1 MTMWSWRVVFFTGK
15 TLLIDKIIQKDYI
28 EIQVC
33 HRLLVHFLF
42 QRLIMFKPK
51 LFSILPELTPDRIMK
66 DVIAGIMVG
75 IVALPLAIAFAI
87 ASGVSPEKGLI
98 TAVVGGFLVSFL
110 GGSRV
115 QIGGPTGAFI
125 VILYGIVQ
133 QYGINGLLLATIMS
147 GIILMIMGFAQFG
160 SLIKFIPY
168 PVIVGFTS
176 GIAVIIFSGQVK
188 DFLGLDIAIVPAD
201 FIGKWTSYARNLPT
215 FDLASFMI
223 GILALLIILFWPKVS
238 RKIPGSL
245 IAIIIT
251 TLIVQ
256 YVQFFHLNVATI
268 ESRFGEIP
276 SMIPA
281 PTLPAFDFGMIQH
294 LIMPATTIALLG
306 AIEAL
311 LSAVVAD
318 GMIGSRHKS
327 NMELIAQGAANIITP
342 LFGGI
347 PVTGAIARTATNVKN
362 GGRTP
367 VAGIVHA
374 ITLLLIM
381 LLFGRWAKLIP
392 MPALAAIL
400 IIVAWNMSEVKVFR
414 QLLKSP
420 RSDVIVLLTTFG
432 LTVVFDLTLAI
443 EIGML
448 LAVILFMQRMA
459 QLSNV
464 GVITKELSDHDEEDD
479 PNTIVTRKVPDGV
492 EVFEIGGPFFFGA
505 ASKFREA
512 MHIVEKAPKIRIIRM
527 RSVLSI
533 DATGL
538 NMMRDLLK
546 DCRKTETRLILSGV
560 HAQPLFA
567 LQQYGL
573 YDEVG
578 EENIFGNIDD
588 ALDHAREILGLPKL
602 GRQQNFVPSVQREMT

>member
-1 MTMWSWRVVFFTGK
+1 
-15 TLLIDKIIQKDYI
+15 
-28 EIQVC
+28 
-33 HRLLVHFLF
+33 
-42 QRLIMFKPK
+42 MFKPK
-51 LFSILPELTPDRIMK
+51 IFSILPELTPDRIMK
-66 DVIAGIMVG
+66 DVVAGVMVG

-98 TAVVGGFLVSFL
+98 SAVIGGFLVSFL

-133 QYGINGLLLATIMS
+133 QYGINGLMLATIMS

-176 GIAVIIFSGQVK
+176 GIAVIIFSGQIK
-188 DFLGLDIAIVPAD
+188 DFLGLTIANVPAD
-201 FIGKWTSYARNLPT
+201 FIGKWAAYGRNLST
-215 FDLASFMI
+215 LDLPSLLI
-223 GILALLIILFWPKVS
+223 GLLALLIIMFWPKIS

-245 IAIIIT
+245 IAIIVT
-251 TLIVQ
+251 TLAVQ
-256 YVQFFHLNVATI
+256 YFHLHVATI

-276 SMIPA
+276 SMIPS
-281 PTLPAFDFGMIQH
+281 PSLPFFDFATIRQ

-367 VAGIVHA
+367 IAGMIHA

-381 LLFGRWAKLIP
+381 LLFAKWAKLIP

-400 IIVAWNMSEVKVFR
+400 IIVAWNMSEIKVF
-414 QLLKSP
+414 QELLKSP

-432 LTVVFDLTLAI
+432 LTVVFDLSLAI

-448 LAVILFMQRMA
+448 LSVILFMQRMA
-459 QLSNV
+459 QISNV
-464 GVITKELSDHDEEDD
+464 GIITKDLQDGDEEDD
-479 PNTIVTRKVPDGV
+479 PNTIVTRKVPDDV
-492 EVFEIGGPFFFGA
+492 EVFEFNGPFFFGA

-512 MHIVEKAPKIRIIRM
+512 MHVVEKSPKIRIIRM
-527 RSVLSI
+527 RNVLSI

-538 NMMRDLLK
+538 NMMKELLRE
-546 DCRKTETRLILSGV
+546 CRKAETRLILSGV

-573 YDEVG
+573 YDEIG
-578 EENIFGNIDD
+578 EDNIFGNIDD
-588 ALDHAREILGLPKL
+588 ALDHAREILGQPKL
-602 GRQQNFVPSVQREMT
+602 GRQPNFVPTVEREK

>member
-1 MTMWSWRVVFFTGK
+1 
-15 TLLIDKIIQKDYI
+15 
-28 EIQVC
+28 
-33 HRLLVHFLF
+33 
-42 QRLIMFKPK
+42 
-51 LFSILPELTPDRIMK
+51 MK
-66 DVIAGIMVG
+66 DVIAGVMVG

-98 TAVVGGFLVSFL
+98 SAVVGGFLVSFL

-133 QYGINGLLLATIMS
+133 QYGINGLMLATIMS

-176 GIAVIIFSGQVK
+176 GIAVIIFSSQIK
-188 DFLGLDIAIVPAD
+188 DFFGLNIATVPAD
-201 FIGKWTSYARNLPT
+201 FISKWSAYGQHIGTV
-215 FDLASFMI
+215 DLSSVMI
-223 GILALLIILFWPKVS
+223 GMLALLIIILWPRIS

-245 IAIIIT
+245 IAIIVT
-251 TLIVQ
+251 TLCVQ
-256 YVQFFHLNVATI
+256 YFHLHVATI

-276 SMIPA
+276 SMIP
-281 PTLPAFDFGMIQH
+281 PPSLPFFDFATIRQ

-342 LFGGI
+342 LFGGL

-367 VAGIVHA
+367 IAGMVHA

-381 LLFGRWAKLIP
+381 LLFGTWAKLIP

-400 IIVAWNMSEVKVFR
+400 IIVAWNMSEIKVFR
-414 QLLKSP
+414 ELLKSP

-448 LAVILFMQRMA
+448 LSVVLFMQRMA

-464 GVITKELSDHDEEDD
+464 GVITKDLKDSDEEED
-479 PNTIVTRKVPDGV
+479 PNTIVTRKVPEGV
-492 EVFEIGGPFFFGA
+492 EVFEFNGPFFFGA

-512 MHIVEKAPKIRIIRM
+512 MHIVEKSPKIRIIRM
-527 RSVLSI
+527 RNVLSI

-538 NMMRDLLK
+538 NMMKDLLK
-546 DCRKTETRLILSGV
+546 DCKKAETRLILSGV

-573 YDEVG
+573 YDDIG

-588 ALDHAREILGLPKL
+588 ALDHAREILGQPKI
-602 GRQQNFVPSVQREMT
+602 GRQLNFVPTVEREKV

>member
-1 MTMWSWRVVFFTGK
+1 
-15 TLLIDKIIQKDYI
+15 
-28 EIQVC
+28 
-33 HRLLVHFLF
+33 
-42 QRLIMFKPK
+42 MFKPK
-51 LFSILPELTPDRIMK
+51 FFTILPELTTNRVMK
-66 DVIAGIMVG
+66 DVVAGIMVG

-87 ASGVSPEKGLI
+87 ASGVSPDKGLI

-133 QYGINGLLLATIMS
+133 QYGVNGLLVATMMA
-147 GIILMIMGFAQFG
+147 GVILMLMGFAQFG

-176 GIAVIIFSGQVK
+176 GIAVIIFSSQVK
-188 DFLGLDIAIVPAD
+188 EFFGLETGAVPGD
-201 FIGKWTSYARNLPT
+201 FIGKWTVYASHIG
-215 FDLASFMI
+215 SFHLYSFLTGM
-223 GILALLIILFWPKVS
+223 LSLLIIVFWPKVS

-245 IAIIIT
+245 IAIIVS
-251 TLIVQ
+251 TLLV
-256 YVQFFHLNVATI
+256 HLLHIDVPTI
-268 ESRFGEIP
+268 ETRFGEIP
-276 SMIPA
+276 STIPM
-281 PTLPAFDFGMIQH
+281 PSFPSFDFASVRQ

-318 GMIGSRHKS
+318 GMIGGRHKS

-367 VAGIVHA
+367 VSGMVHA
-374 ITLLLIM
+374 VTLLCIM

-400 IIVAWNMSEVKVFR
+400 IVVSWNMSEIKVFR

-420 RSDVIVLLTTFG
+420 KSDVIVLLTTFG

-448 LAVILFMQRMA
+448 LSVILFMQRMA
-459 QLSNV
+459 GIANV
-464 GVITKELSDHDEEDD
+464 GVVTNELQDRDEEDD
-479 PNTIVTRKVPDGV
+479 PNAIVTRKVPEGV
-492 EVFEIGGPFFFGA
+492 EVFEINGPFFFGA
-505 ASKFREA
+505 ASKFRDA
-512 MHIVEKAPKIRIIRM
+512 MHIVENAPKVRIIRM
-527 RSVLSI
+527 RRVLTI

-538 NMMRDLLK
+538 NMLKELLN
-546 DCRKTETRLILSGV
+546 DCRKSGARMILSGV
-560 HAQPLFA
+560 HAQPLSA
-567 LQQYGL
+567 MQQFEL
-573 YDEVG
+573 FDEIG

-588 ALDHAREILGLPKL
+588 ALDRSREMLGLPKQ
-602 GRQQNFVPSVQREMT
+602 GRAKNFVPTVKRETK

>member
-1 MTMWSWRVVFFTGK
+1 
-15 TLLIDKIIQKDYI
+15 
-28 EIQVC
+28 
-33 HRLLVHFLF
+33 
-42 QRLIMFKPK
+42 
-51 LFSILPELTPDRIMK
+51 MK
-66 DVIAGIMVG
+66 DIAAGLMVG

-98 TAVVGGFLVSFL
+98 SAVIGGFLVSFL

-133 QYGINGLLLATIMS
+133 QYGVNGLMLATIMS
-147 GIILMIMGFAQFG
+147 GVILIMMGFAQFG

-176 GIAVIIFSGQVK
+176 GIAVIIFSSQIK
-188 DFLGLDIAIVPAD
+188 DFFGLNIANVPVD
-201 FIGKWTSYARNLPT
+201 FIGKWTAYGRNLT
-215 FDLASFMI
+215 TLDLSSFMI
-223 GILALLIILFWPKVS
+223 GMLALIIIIFWPKIS
-238 RKIPGSL
+238 RKIPSSL
-245 IAIIIT
+245 IAIIAT
-251 TLIVQ
+251 TVTVQ
-256 YVQFFHLNVATI
+256 YFHLHVATI

-276 SMIPA
+276 SMIP
-281 PTLPAFDFGMIQH
+281 PPSLPFFDFATIRQ
-294 LIMPATTIALLG
+294 LILPATTIALLG

-327 NMELIAQGAANIITP
+327 NMELIAQGVANIITP
-342 LFGGI
+342 IFGGI

-362 GGRTP
+362 GGKTP
-367 VAGIVHA
+367 IAGMVHA
-374 ITLLLIM
+374 ITLLFIM
-381 LLFGRWAKLIP
+381 LLFGKWAKLIP

-400 IIVAWNMSEVKVFR
+400 IIVAWHMSEIKVF
-414 QLLKSP
+414 QELLKSP
-420 RSDVIVLLTTFG
+420 KSDIIVLLTTFG

-448 LAVILFMQRMA
+448 LSVVLFMQRMA

-464 GVITKELSDHDEEDD
+464 GVITKDLKDSDEEED

-492 EVFEIGGPFFFGA
+492 EVFEFNGPFFFGA

-527 RSVLSI
+527 RNVLSI

-546 DCRKTETRLILSGV
+546 DCIKAETRLILSGV

-573 YDEVG
+573 YDDIG

-588 ALDHAREILGLPKL
+588 ALDHAREILGQPKL
-602 GRQQNFVPSVQREMT
+602 GRQLNFVPTVEREKA

>member
-1 MTMWSWRVVFFTGK
+1 
-15 TLLIDKIIQKDYI
+15 
-28 EIQVC
+28 
-33 HRLLVHFLF
+33 
-42 QRLIMFKPK
+42 MFKPK
-51 LFSILPELTPDRIMK
+51 FFSILPELTPDRIAK
-66 DVIAGIMVG
+66 EIVSGVLVG

-98 TAVVGGFLVSFL
+98 SAVVGGFIVSFL

-125 VILYGIVQ
+125 VILFGIVQ
-133 QYGINGLLLATIMS
+133 QYGINGLLLATIMA
-147 GIILMIMGFAQFG
+147 GVILMIMGFAQFG

-176 GIAVIIFSGQVK
+176 GIAVIIFSSQMK
-188 DFLGLDIAIVPAD
+188 DFFGLSIDKVPPD
-201 FIGKWTSYARNLPT
+201 FIEKWIAYGRSLPSFEPTSL
-215 FDLASFMI
+215 LI
-223 GILALLIILFWPKVS
+223 GMLALFIIIFWPKVS

-245 IAIIIT
+245 VAIVVT
-251 TLIVQ
+251 TFIVH
-256 YVQFFHLNVATI
+256 YFHLGVATI
-268 ESRFGEIP
+268 ESQFGEIP
-276 SMIPA
+276 SMIPS
-281 PTLPAFDFGMIQH
+281 PTLPTFDFATIRH
-294 LIMPATTIALLG
+294 LLMPATTIALLG

-311 LSAVVAD
+311 LSAVVSD

-367 VAGIVHA
+367 ISGMIHA
-374 ITLLLIM
+374 VTLLGIM

-400 IIVAWNMSEVKVFR
+400 IIVAWNMSEIKVFR

-432 LTVVFDLTLAI
+432 LTVIFDLTVAI

-448 LAVILFMQRMA
+448 LSVILFMQRMA

-464 GVITKELSDHDEEDD
+464 GVITQELKDRDEEDD
-479 PNTIVTRKVPDGV
+479 PNTIVTRAVPDGV
-492 EVFEIGGPFFFGA
+492 EVFEISGPFFFGA
-505 ASKFREA
+505 ATKFRDA
-512 MHIVEKAPKIRIIRM
+512 MHVVEKAPKIRIIRM
-527 RSVLSI
+527 RKVLSI

-538 NMMRDLLK
+538 NMMREMQK
-546 DCRKTETRLILSGV
+546 DCNKSGTKLILSGV

-573 YDEVG
+573 YDEIG
-578 EENIFGNIDD
+578 EENLFGNIDD
-588 ALDHAREILGLPKL
+588 ALDHARELLGIQKL
-602 GRQQNFVPSVQREMT
+602 GRMQNFTPSVEREKK

>member
-1 MTMWSWRVVFFTGK
+1 MPATGG
-15 TLLIDKIIQKDYI
+15 T
-28 EIQVC
+28 
-33 HRLLVHFLF
+33 VHFLF
-42 QRLIMFKPK
+42 STLIMFKPK
-51 LFSILPELTPDRIMK
+51 LFSILPELTSDRIMK
-66 DVIAGIMVG
+66 DVVAGVMVG

-98 TAVVGGFLVSFL
+98 SAVVGGFLVSFL

-133 QYGINGLLLATIMS
+133 QYGINGLMLATIMS

-176 GIAVIIFSGQVK
+176 GIAVIIFSSQVK
-188 DFLGLDIAIVPAD
+188 DFFGLNITTVPAD
-201 FIGKWTSYARNLPT
+201 FIGKWTVYGRNIGTL
-215 FDLASFMI
+215 DLSSVMI
-223 GILALLIILFWPKVS
+223 GMLALLIIILWPKIS
-238 RKIPGSL
+238 RKVPGSL
-245 IAIIIT
+245 IAIIVT
-251 TLIVQ
+251 TLCVQ
-256 YVQFFHLNVATI
+256 YFHLHVATI

-281 PTLPAFDFGMIQH
+281 PSLPFFDFATIRQ

-342 LFGGI
+342 LFGGL

-367 VAGIVHA
+367 IAGMVHA

-381 LLFGRWAKLIP
+381 LLFGTWAKLIP

-400 IIVAWNMSEVKVFR
+400 IIVAWNMSEIKVFR
-414 QLLKSP
+414 ELLKSP

-448 LAVILFMQRMA
+448 LSVVLFMQRMA

-464 GVITKELSDHDEEDD
+464 GVITKDLKDSDEEED

-492 EVFEIGGPFFFGA
+492 EVFEFNGPFFFGA

-512 MHIVEKAPKIRIIRM
+512 MHIVEKSPKIRIIRM
-527 RSVLSI
+527 RNVLSI

-538 NMMRDLLK
+538 NMMKELLK
-546 DCRKTETRLILSGV
+546 ECNKAETRLILSGV

-573 YDEVG
+573 YDDIG

-588 ALDHAREILGLPKL
+588 ALDHAREILGQPKI
-602 GRQQNFVPSVQREMT
+602 GRQLNFVPTVEREKV

>member
-1 MTMWSWRVVFFTGK
+1 
-15 TLLIDKIIQKDYI
+15 
-28 EIQVC
+28 
-33 HRLLVHFLF
+33 
-42 QRLIMFKPK
+42 MFKPK
-51 LFSILPELTPDRIMK
+51 FFTVLPELTAPQIGR
-66 DVIAGIMVG
+66 DVVAGILVG

-98 TAVVGGFLVSFL
+98 TAVIGGFLISFL

-133 QYGINGLLLATIMS
+133 QYGINGLMVATMMA
-147 GIILMIMGFAQFG
+147 GVILMMMGFAQFG

-176 GIAVIIFSGQVK
+176 GIAVIIFSSQIK
-188 DFLGLDIAIVPAD
+188 DLLGLDIVKVPAD
-201 FIGKWTSYARNLPT
+201 FIEKWRLYANLISTLNPFSALT
-215 FDLASFMI
+215 
-223 GILALLIILFWPKVS
+223 GGLALFIIAIWPKVS
-238 RKIPGSL
+238 RKIPGSIVAL
-245 IAIIIT
+245 IIT
-251 TLIVQ
+251 TVLVQ
-256 YVQFFHLNVATI
+256 SMHWNVPTI
-268 ESRFGEIP
+268 ASEFGKIP
-276 SMIPA
+276 SSIP
-281 PTLPAFDFGMIQH
+281 PPSFPVFDLQTVRQ

-347 PVTGAIARTATNVKN
+347 PVTGAIARTATNIKN

-367 VAGIVHA
+367 IAGIVHA
-374 ITLLLIM
+374 LTLLLIM
-381 LLFGRWAKLIP
+381 LLFGQWAKLIP

-400 IIVAWNMSEVKVFR
+400 IVVAWNMGEFHVFR
-414 QLLKSP
+414 QLMKSP
-420 RSDVIVLLTTFG
+420 KSDVIVLLTTFS
-432 LTVVFDLTLAI
+432 LTVVFDLTIAI

-448 LAVILFMQRMA
+448 LAVILFMRRMA
-459 QLSNV
+459 ELSNV
-464 GVITKELSDHDEEDD
+464 GIITGELKDRDEEDD
-479 PNTIVTRKVPDGV
+479 PNTIVTRSVPEGV
-492 EVFEIGGPFFFGA
+492 EVFEISGPFFFGA
-505 ASKFREA
+505 VAKFRDA
-512 MHIVEKAPKIRIIRM
+512 MHLLEKSPQIRIIRM
-527 RSVLSI
+527 RQVLSI

-538 NMMRDLLK
+538 NMVKEMQRES
-546 DCRKTETRLILSGV
+546 RKAGSHLILSGV

-573 YDEVG
+573 ADEIG

-588 ALDHAREILGLPKL
+588 ALDKAREMLGMKKEV
-602 GRQQNFVPSVQREMT
+602 RTRSFVPSVEREKKS

>member
-1 MTMWSWRVVFFTGK
+1 
-15 TLLIDKIIQKDYI
+15 
-28 EIQVC
+28 
-33 HRLLVHFLF
+33 
-42 QRLIMFKPK
+42 MFKPK
-51 LFSILPELTPDRIMK
+51 LFTILHELTPERIGK
-66 DVIAGIMVG
+66 DIISGVLVG

-98 TAVVGGFLVSFL
+98 SAVIGGFLVSFL

-125 VILYGIVQ
+125 VILFGIVQ
-133 QYGINGLLLATIMS
+133 EYGLNGLLLATMMA
-147 GIILMIMGFAQFG
+147 GVILMIMGFAQFG

-176 GIAVIIFSGQVK
+176 GIAVIIFSSQVK
-188 DFLGLDIAIVPAD
+188 EFLGLSIDTVPPD
-201 FIGKWTSYARNLPT
+201 FIGKWSAFALNIETIDLPS
-215 FDLASFMI
+215 LLI
-223 GILALLIILFWPKVS
+223 GLLALFIIIFWPKLS
-238 RKIPGSL
+238 HKIPGSL
-245 IAIIIT
+245 VALVVT
-251 TLIVQ
+251 TVIVQ
-256 YVQFFHLNVATI
+256 QFHLGVATI

-276 SMIPA
+276 SMIPS
-281 PTLPAFDFGMIQH
+281 PVLPIFDFATIRK
-294 LIMPATTIALLG
+294 LLMPATTIALLG

-318 GMIGSRHKS
+318 GMIGGKHKS
-327 NMELIAQGAANIITP
+327 NMELIAQGVANIITP
-342 LFGGI
+342 LFGGL

-367 VAGIVHA
+367 LSGIVHA
-374 ITLLLIM
+374 VTLLLIM
-381 LLFGRWAKLIP
+381 VLFGKWAKLIP

-400 IIVAWNMSEVKVFR
+400 IIVAWNMSEIKVFR

-420 RSDVIVLLTTFG
+420 KSDVSVLLTTFG
-432 LTVVFDLTLAI
+432 LTVVFDLTVAI

-448 LAVILFMQRMA
+448 LSVILFMQRMA
-459 QLSNV
+459 ELSNV
-464 GVITKELSDHDEEDD
+464 GMMTGELKDRDEEED
-479 PNTIVTRKVPDGV
+479 PNTIVTRRVPEGV
-492 EVFEIGGPFFFGA
+492 EVFEISGPFFFGA
-505 ASKFREA
+505 ATKFRDA

-527 RSVLSI
+527 RKVLSI

-538 NMMRDLLK
+538 NMMRELLK
-546 DCRKTETRLILSGV
+546 DSNKSSTRLILSGV

-573 YDEVG
+573 YDEIG

-588 ALDHAREILGLPKL
+588 ALDHAREILGLPKQ
-602 GRQQNFVPSVQREMT
+602 GRQLNFVPSVQREMTSP

>member
-1 MTMWSWRVVFFTGK
+1 MPAKG
-15 TLLIDKIIQKDYI
+15 YP
-28 EIQVC
+28 
-33 HRLLVHFLF
+33 VHFF
-42 QRLIMFKPK
+42 PTLIMFKPK

-66 DVIAGIMVG
+66 DVVAGVMVG

-98 TAVVGGFLVSFL
+98 SAVVGGFLVSFL

-133 QYGINGLLLATIMS
+133 QYGINGLMLATIMS

-176 GIAVIIFSGQVK
+176 GIAVIIFSSQIK
-188 DFLGLDIAIVPAD
+188 DFLGLAIEKVPAD
-201 FIGKWTSYARNLPT
+201 FIGKWTAYGRNLPT
-215 FDLASFMI
+215 LDLSSLMI
-223 GILALLIILFWPKVS
+223 GMLALLIILFWPKIS

-245 IAIIIT
+245 IAIIVT
-251 TLIVQ
+251 TLTVQ
-256 YVQFFHLNVATI
+256 YFHLHVATI

-276 SMIPA
+276 SMIPV
-281 PTLPAFDFGMIQH
+281 PSLPFFDFATIRQ

-342 LFGGI
+342 LFGGL

-367 VAGIVHA
+367 IAGIIHA
-374 ITLLLIM
+374 VTLLLIM
-381 LLFGRWAKLIP
+381 LLFGKWAKLIP

-400 IIVAWNMSEVKVFR
+400 IIVAWNMSEIKVF
-414 QLLKSP
+414 QELLKSP
-420 RSDVIVLLTTFG
+420 RSDVVVLLTTFG

-448 LAVILFMQRMA
+448 LSVVLFMQRMA

-464 GVITKELSDHDEEDD
+464 GIITKDLKDSDSDEEED
-479 PNTIVTRKVPDGV
+479 PNTFVTRKVTDGV
-492 EVFEIGGPFFFGA
+492 EVFEFNGPFFFGA

-527 RSVLSI
+527 RNVLSI

-538 NMMRDLLK
+538 NLMKELLK
-546 DCRKTETRLILSGV
+546 DCRKAETRLILSGV

-573 YDEVG
+573 YDDIG

-588 ALDHAREILGLPKL
+588 ALDHAREILGQPKL
-602 GRQQNFVPSVQREMT
+602 GRQLNFVPSVEREKNLTS

>member
-1 MTMWSWRVVFFTGK
+1 MATLFIFFRK
-15 TLLIDKIIQKDYI
+15 
-28 EIQVC
+28 
-33 HRLLVHFLF
+33 H
-42 QRLIMFKPK
+42 IMFKPK
-51 LFSILPELTPDRIMK
+51 LFSILPELTPDRILK
-66 DVIAGIMVG
+66 DVVSGVMVG

-98 TAVVGGFLVSFL
+98 SAVVGGFLVSFL

-133 QYGINGLLLATIMS
+133 QYGINGLMLATIMS

-176 GIAVIIFSGQVK
+176 GIAVIIFSSQVK
-188 DFLGLDIAIVPAD
+188 DFFGLNIATVPSD
-201 FIGKWTSYARNLPT
+201 FIGKWTAYGHNIGSL
-215 FDLASFMI
+215 DLSSLLI
-223 GILALLIILFWPKVS
+223 GMLALLIIIFWPKIS
-238 RKIPGSL
+238 RKVPGSL
-245 IAIIIT
+245 IAIIVT
-251 TLIVQ
+251 TLSVQ
-256 YVQFFHLNVATI
+256 YFHLHVATI

-276 SMIPA
+276 SMIP
-281 PTLPAFDFGMIQH
+281 PPSLPFFDFATVRQ

-342 LFGGI
+342 LFGGL

-367 VAGIVHA
+367 IAGMVHA

-381 LLFGRWAKLIP
+381 LLFGTWAKLIP
-392 MPALAAIL
+392 MRALAAIL

-414 QLLKSP
+414 ELLKSP
-420 RSDVIVLLTTFG
+420 RSDVIVLVTTFG

-448 LAVILFMQRMA
+448 LSVVLFMQRMA

-464 GVITKELSDHDEEDD
+464 GVITKDLKDSDEEED

-492 EVFEIGGPFFFGA
+492 EVFEFNGPFFFGA

-512 MHIVEKAPKIRIIRM
+512 MHIVEKSPKIRIIRM
-527 RSVLSI
+527 RNVLSI

-538 NMMRDLLK
+538 NMMKELLK
-546 DCRKTETRLILSGV
+546 ECNKAETRLILSGV

-573 YDEVG
+573 YDDIG

-588 ALDHAREILGLPKL
+588 ALDHAREILGIPKL
-602 GRQQNFVPSVQREMT
+602 GRQLDFVPTVEREKL

>member
-1 MTMWSWRVVFFTGK
+1 MATLFIFFRK
-15 TLLIDKIIQKDYI
+15 
-28 EIQVC
+28 
-33 HRLLVHFLF
+33 H
-42 QRLIMFKPK
+42 IMFKPK
-51 LFSILPELTPDRIMK
+51 LFSILPELTPDRILK
-66 DVIAGIMVG
+66 DVVSGVMVG

-98 TAVVGGFLVSFL
+98 SAVVGGFLVSFL

-133 QYGINGLLLATIMS
+133 QYGINGLMLATIMS

-176 GIAVIIFSGQVK
+176 GIAVIIFSSQVK
-188 DFLGLDIAIVPAD
+188 DFFGLNIATVPAD
-201 FIGKWTSYARNLPT
+201 FIGKWTAYGQNIGTL
-215 FDLASFMI
+215 DLSSLFIGMI
-223 GILALLIILFWPKVS
+223 ALLIIIFWPKIS
-238 RKIPGSL
+238 RKVPGSL
-245 IAIIIT
+245 IAIIVT
-251 TLIVQ
+251 TLSVQ
-256 YVQFFHLNVATI
+256 YFHLHVATI

-276 SMIPA
+276 SMIP
-281 PTLPAFDFGMIQH
+281 PPSLPFFDFATIRQ

-342 LFGGI
+342 LFGGL

-367 VAGIVHA
+367 IAGIVHA

-381 LLFGRWAKLIP
+381 LLFGTWAKLIP

-400 IIVAWNMSEVKVFR
+400 IIVAWNMSEIKVFR
-414 QLLKSP
+414 ELLKSP

-448 LAVILFMQRMA
+448 LSVVLFMQRMA

-464 GVITKELSDHDEEDD
+464 GVITKDLKDSDEEED

-492 EVFEIGGPFFFGA
+492 EVFEFNGPFFFGA

-512 MHIVEKAPKIRIIRM
+512 MHIVEKSPKIRIIRM
-527 RSVLSI
+527 RNVLSI

-538 NMMRDLLK
+538 NMMKELLK
-546 DCRKTETRLILSGV
+546 ECNKAETRLILSGV

-573 YDEVG
+573 YDDIG

-588 ALDHAREILGLPKL
+588 ALDHAREILGIPKL
-602 GRQQNFVPSVQREMT
+602 GRQLDFVPTVEREKL

>member
-1 MTMWSWRVVFFTGK
+1 
-15 TLLIDKIIQKDYI
+15 
-28 EIQVC
+28 
-33 HRLLVHFLF
+33 
-42 QRLIMFKPK
+42 
-51 LFSILPELTPDRIMK
+51 MK
-66 DVIAGIMVG
+66 DVIAGVMVG

-133 QYGINGLLLATIMS
+133 QYGVNGLVLATIMS

-176 GIAVIIFSGQVK
+176 GIAVIIFSSQVK
-188 DFLGLDIAIVPAD
+188 DFLGLDIAVVPAD
-201 FIGKWTSYARNLPT
+201 FIGKWTAYARNIPT
-215 FDLASFMI
+215 LDLSSLMI
-223 GILALLIILFWPKVS
+223 GTIALLIIVFWPKVS

-245 IAIIIT
+245 VAIIVT
-251 TLIVQ
+251 TLMVC
-256 YVQFFHLNVATI
+256 YLPLDVATI
-268 ESRFGEIP
+268 ASRFGEIP
-276 SMIPA
+276 STIPA
-281 PTLPAFDFGMIQH
+281 PSLPSFDFATIQH

-374 ITLLLIM
+374 LTLLLIM
-381 LLFGRWAKLIP
+381 LLFGKWAKLIP

-400 IIVAWNMSEVKVFR
+400 IVVAWNMSEVKVFR

-420 RSDVIVLLTTFG
+420 RSDIIVLLTTFG

-464 GVITKELSDHDEEDD
+464 GVITNELTDRDEEDD
-479 PNTIVTRKVPDGV
+479 PNTIVTRKVPAGV
-492 EVFEIGGPFFFGA
+492 EVFEINGPFFFGA

-538 NMMRDLLK
+538 NMMKELLK
-546 DCRKTETRLILSGV
+546 DCSKTDTTLILSGV

-588 ALDHAREILGLPKL
+588 ALDHAREILGLAKT
-602 GRQQNFVPSVQREMT
+602 GRQKNFTPTVQREMK

>member
-1 MTMWSWRVVFFTGK
+1 
-15 TLLIDKIIQKDYI
+15 
-28 EIQVC
+28 
-33 HRLLVHFLF
+33 
-42 QRLIMFKPK
+42 MFKPK
-51 LFSILPELTPDRIMK
+51 LLVVLPGLTKEQLLKDIVSGIL
-66 DVIAGIMVG
+66 VG

-98 TAVVGGFLVSFL
+98 SAVIGGFMISLL

-133 QYGINGLLLATIMS
+133 QYGVNGLLIATIMAGFILLLM
-147 GIILMIMGFAQFG
+147 GIAQFG

-176 GIAVIIFSGQVK
+176 GIAIIIFTSQIK
-188 DFLGLDIAIVPAD
+188 DFLGLHLAKVPSE
-201 FIGKWTSYARNLPT
+201 FIEKWVSYALAFQT
-215 FDLASFMI
+215 FDLQSFLVGMT
-223 GILALLIILFWPKVS
+223 ALLIIVFWPRVS
-238 RKIPGSL
+238 GKIPGPL
-245 IAIIIT
+245 VAI
-251 TLIVQ
+251 
-256 YVQFFHLNVATI
+256 VATTVAVRVLNLHVDTI
-268 ESRFGEIP
+268 SSRFGEIP
-276 SMIPA
+276 SAIP
-281 PTLPAFDFGMIQH
+281 PPSFPVVNLTTIRE
-294 LIMPATTIALLG
+294 LIMPATTIAMLG

-318 GMIGSRHKS
+318 GMIGGRHKS
-327 NMELIAQGAANIITP
+327 NMELVAQGIANIAAP

-374 ITLLLIM
+374 VTLLLIM
-381 LLFGRWAKLIP
+381 ALFGRWAKLIP
-392 MPALAAIL
+392 MPTLAAIL
-400 IIVAWNMSEVKVFR
+400 IVVAWNMSEHHVFR

-420 RSDVIVLLTTFG
+420 RSDVVVLLTTFS
-432 LTVVFDLTLAI
+432 LTVIFDLTVAI
-443 EIGML
+443 EVGML

-459 QLSNV
+459 GLTNV
-464 GVITKELSDHDEEDD
+464 GVITSELRDMDEKDD
-479 PNTIVTRKVPDGV
+479 PNTIVTRIIPEGV
-492 EVFEIGGPFFFGA
+492 EVFEISGPFFFGA
-505 ASKFREA
+505 ASKFKDA
-512 MHIVEKAPKIRIIRM
+512 MHIVEKPPKIRIIRM
-527 RSVLSI
+527 RRVLSI

-538 NMMRDLLK
+538 NMTKELLA
-546 DCRKTETRLILSGV
+546 DCRKTGTRLILSGV

-573 YDEVG
+573 YDEIG

-588 ALDHAREILGLPKL
+588 ALDRSRELLGLPKT
-602 GRQQNFVPSVQREMT
+602 GRPAHFVASVRREEKTGR